1 MLAVA
6 DVAAAVVLTAVAV
19 AVAAAAGV
27 VGVGVVEGGDGVSK
41 HTLPNPRGVYMYSTC
56 INGCFASLFYKL
68 RTSPIIY
75 AQNVWSYSTQINVV
89 SSLLSLHNFLSIIS
103 YFFLSNQLFYVVR
116 I

>member
-1 MLAVA
+1 MMLAVA
-6 DVAAAVVLTAVAV
+6 DVAAAVVLTAVVV
-19 AVAAAAGV
+19 AAAAAAAAGV
-27 VGVGVVEGGDGVSK
+27 VGVGVVEGGDGASK
-41 HTLPNPRGVYMYSTC
+41 RSLPNLRGVYMYSTC

-103 YFFLSNQLFYVVR
+103 YFFV
-116 I
+116 

>member
-1 MLAVA
+1 MMLAVA
-6 DVAAAVVLTAVAV
+6 DVAAAVVLTAVVVVV
-19 AVAAAAGV
+19 AAAAAGV
-27 VGVGVVEGGDGVSK
+27 VGVGVVEGGDGASK
-41 HTLPNPRGVYMYSTC
+41 HSLPNLRGVYMYSTC

-103 YFFLSNQLFYVVR
+103 YFFV
-116 I
+116 